1 MNVFELVATLVLDKK
16 DYDKGLDDSEE
27 KAEGFGGKLKNALA
41 TGAKVGGAAL
51 AAAGAAAG
59 AMTKAI
65 SDGVMETAA
74 YGDNIDKMS
83 QKLGISAT
91 AYQEWD
97 AILQHSG
104 TSIESMTGAMKTMQL
119 AAESGSDAFAQL
131 GISQEE
137 LANMSTE
144 DMFSAVITGL
154 QEMESG
160 SDRTKLATEL
170 LGRGA
175 MELGA
180 LLNTS
185 AEDTEAMRQKVHE
198 LGGVMSDDA
207 VKASAAYQDSMQDM
221 KTSMDGLKRNMLT
234 NLMPAFTSMMDGLTA
249 LFSGDA
255 GSGTEMIIEGIQSI
269 GSGIREALPN
279 IIESGKQIVS
289 GLLQMIVQAL
299 PEFLTMGFELIGE
312 MISGISNNMPSI
324 ISTLLNVLTQLLT
337 TIVQNLPQFLAQGVQ
352 MIVAIIGGLVQA
364 TPQIITAIV
373 QVAKSAWEAFK
384 NYDWLSL
391 GSDIINGIV
400 KGVSNMAGSLM
411 NKMSELAKSAWK
423 TVKNF
428 FGIASPSKLMRDSIG
443 KYIPEGMAVGIE
455 ANTDSVTSAMKDLGE
470 MAQSAADVSL
480 SNLDMPT
487 IGVEEPESRIG
498 YAATEY
504 GGVEYLLKRIFDKL
518 DGMQIVLDTGTIAG
532 EVTGRID
539 TRLGALAYA
548 KGIGV

>member
-59 AMTKAI
+59 VMTKAI
-65 SDGVMETAA
+65 ADGVNETAA

-119 AAESGSDAFAQL
+119 AAESGSGAFEQL

-185 AEDTEAMRQKVHE
+185 AEDTENMRQKVHE

-234 NLMPAFTSMMDGLTA
+234 SLMPAFTSMMDGLTA

-299 PEFLTMGFELIGE
+299 PEFLNMGFELIGE

-324 ISTLLNVLTQLLT
+324 ISTLLGVLTQLLT
-337 TIVQNLPQFLAQGVQ
+337 TIVQNLPEFIAKGVE
-352 MIVAIIGGLVQA
+352 MIGAIISGLVDA
-364 TPQIITAIV
+364 TPDILSAIV
-373 QVAKSAWEAFK
+373 EVAKSAWEAFK
-384 NYDWLSL
+384 DYDWLSL
-391 GSDIINGIV
+391 GSEIINGIV
-400 KGVSNMAGSLM
+400 KGVGNMAGSLM

-470 MAQSAADVSL
+470 LAQSAADVSL

-487 IGVEEPESRIG
+487 IGVDEPESRIG

>member
-59 AMTKAI
+59 VMTKAI
-65 SDGVMETAA
+65 ADGVNETAA

-119 AAESGSDAFAQL
+119 AAESGSGAFEQL

-185 AEDTEAMRQKVHE
+185 AEDTENMRQKVHE

-299 PEFLTMGFELIGE
+299 PEFLNMGFELIGE

-324 ISTLLNVLTQLLT
+324 ISTLLGVLTQLLT
-337 TIVQNLPQFLAQGVQ
+337 TIVQNLPEFIAKGVE
-352 MIVAIIGGLVQA
+352 MIGAIISGLVDA
-364 TPQIITAIV
+364 TPDILSAIV
-373 QVAKSAWEAFK
+373 EVAKSAWEAFK
-384 NYDWLSL
+384 DYDWLSL
-391 GSDIINGIV
+391 GTEIINGIV
-400 KGVSNMAGSLM
+400 KGVGNMAGSLM

>member
-59 AMTKAI
+59 VMTKAI
-65 SDGVMETAA
+65 ADGVNETAA

-119 AAESGSDAFAQL
+119 AAEIGSGAFEQL

-185 AEDTEAMRQKVHE
+185 AEDTENMRQKVHE

-299 PEFLTMGFELIGE
+299 PEFLNMGFELIGE

-324 ISTLLNVLTQLLT
+324 ISTLLGVLTQLLT
-337 TIVQNLPQFLAQGVQ
+337 TIVQNLPEFIAKGVE
-352 MIVAIIGGLVQA
+352 MIGAIISGLVDA
-364 TPQIITAIV
+364 TPDILSAIV
-373 QVAKSAWEAFK
+373 EVAKSAWEAFK
-384 NYDWLSL
+384 DYDWLSL
-391 GSDIINGIV
+391 GTEIINGIV
-400 KGVSNMAGSLM
+400 KGVGNMAGSLM

>member
-59 AMTKAI
+59 VMTKAI
-65 SDGVMETAA
+65 ADGVNETAA

-119 AAESGSDAFAQL
+119 AAESGSGAFEQL

-185 AEDTEAMRQKVHE
+185 AEDTENMRQKVHE

-234 NLMPAFTSMMDGLTA
+234 DLMPAFTSMMDGLTA

-299 PEFLTMGFELIGE
+299 PEFLNMGFELIGE

-324 ISTLLNVLTQLLT
+324 ISTLLGVLTQLLT
-337 TIVQNLPQFLAQGVQ
+337 TIVQNLPEFIAKGVE
-352 MIVAIIGGLVQA
+352 MIGAIISGLVDA
-364 TPQIITAIV
+364 TPDILSAIV
-373 QVAKSAWEAFK
+373 EVAKSAWEAFK
-384 NYDWLSL
+384 DYDWLSL
-391 GSDIINGIV
+391 GTEIINGIV
-400 KGVSNMAGSLM
+400 KGVGNMAGSLM